1 MKRWWIYII
10 LYSAVG
16 AFGLSPFAG
25 TDIAKLSP
33 VETVWL
39 AQTESLISI
48 TTDGGDQGF
57 GMTIAEALTNMH
69 DTAPGTVFL
78 DTADFLIVKSGN
90 ENLIAQVEDILRP
103 SCCVCVANEM
113 PDLAAAAQFLRAHE
127 PSVKLKDLD
136 DKPSAFPMLELQR
149 GRLILIES
157 PSDKYAACGVADRC
171 GKCAHPES
179 DRQD

>member
-1 MKRWWIYII
+1 MKRWWVYII

-33 VETVWL
+33 VEAVWL
-39 AQTESLISI
+39 AQTDGMISI

-57 GMTIAEALTNMH
+57 GITITEALTNMH
-69 DTAPGTVFL
+69 DTAHGTVFL
-78 DTADFLIVKSGN
+78 DTADFLIVKSGY

-136 DKPSAFPMLELQR
+136 EKPSAFPLLELQR
-149 GRLILIES
+149 GRLILIEHE
-157 PSDKYAACGVADRC
+157 ANVGTTNFVADRSI
-171 GKCAHPES
+171 KRTDPERC
-179 DRQD
+179 RQD